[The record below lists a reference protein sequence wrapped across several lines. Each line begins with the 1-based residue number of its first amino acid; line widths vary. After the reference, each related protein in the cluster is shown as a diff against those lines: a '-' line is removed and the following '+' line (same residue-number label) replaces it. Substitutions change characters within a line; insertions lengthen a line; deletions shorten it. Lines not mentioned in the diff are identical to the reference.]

1 MNKTVCYIL
10 NGGVR
15 LKKKYILAAD
25 VGGTTIECGL
35 FDADG
40 DLLNAKTLITSE
52 VILSDVAECLAEEM
66 KRRMYE
72 QGITMEEVC
81 CIGLGVPGLV
91 DTRTG
96 TVLKAPSLKWN
107 HYPLGKKLH
116 DILGIPVFVGN
127 DVNTGLLGEV
137 EKGSLQNVN
146 HALYFMIG
154 TSIGA
159 GLLING
165 EVYVGSQF
173 SAGEVGY
180 MVTDNDVLVDGFTP
194 ARSGYG
200 YLSTQAGGFGIAHK
214 YIQETGKSV
223 TTKKLFKL
231 AEEGDQAALK
241 IINDAMRHLTTA
253 IINATAILNPE
264 IILLG
269 GGVGS
274 ELTPYISKIDE
285 NLEKYV
291 PVKPELRISTMQNR
305 SVLYG
310 AYGLCSKHLRDH

>member
-1 MNKTVCYIL
+1 VKS
-10 NGGVR
+10 

-40 DLLNAKTLITSE
+40 ELLNAKTLITSE

-66 KRRMYE
+66 KRRMNE

-96 TVLKAPSLKWN
+96 MVLKAPSLKWN
-107 HYPLGKKLH
+107 RYPLGEKLY
-116 DILGIPVFVGN
+116 DILGIPVIVGN

-137 EKGSLQNVN
+137 EKGSLQNVK

-159 GLLING
+159 GLLINAK
-165 EVYVGSQF
+165 VYAGSQF

-180 MVTDNDVLVDGFTP
+180 MMTDKNVLIDGFTP
-194 ARSGYG
+194 ARPGYG
-200 YLSTQAGGFGIAHK
+200 YLSTQAGGFGIAFK
-214 YIQETGKSV
+214 YKEETGRSV
-223 TTKKLFKL
+223 TTKQLFKL
-231 AEEGDQAALK
+231 AEKGDQAAEK
-241 IINDAMRHLTTA
+241 IIDDGVRHLTAA
-253 IINATAILNPE
+253 IINAAAILNPE
-264 IILLG
+264 VILLG

-274 ELTPYISKIDE
+274 ELTPYLSKIDE
-285 NLEKYV
+285 NLEKYA
-291 PVKPELRISTMQNR
+291 PVKPELRISNMQNR

-310 AYGLCSKHLRDH
+310 AYALCRKHLEDL

>member
-1 MNKTVCYIL
+1 VK
-10 NGGVR
+10 R

-35 FDADG
+35 FNDNG
-40 DLLNAKTLITSE
+40 ELLNAKTLITSE

-66 KRRMYE
+66 KRRMNE

-96 TVLKAPSLKWN
+96 MILKAPSLKWN
-107 HYPLGKKLH
+107 RYPLGEKMYE
-116 DILGIPVFVGN
+116 ILGIPVFVGN

-137 EKGSLQNVN
+137 EKESLQNVK

-165 EVYVGSQF
+165 EVYAGSQF
-173 SAGEVGY
+173 SAGEAGY
-180 MVTDNDVLVDGFTP
+180 MVTDKDILIDGFKP
-194 ARSGYG
+194 ARPGYG
-200 YLSTQAGGFGIAHK
+200 FLSTQAGGFGIAVK
-214 YIQETGKSV
+214 YKEETGNSV
-223 TTKKLFKL
+223 TTKQLFKL
-231 AEEGDQAALK
+231 AEKGDQAAEK
-241 IINDAMRHLTTA
+241 IIDDGVRHLTAA
-253 IINATAILNPE
+253 IINAAAILNPE
-264 IILLG
+264 VILLG

-274 ELTPYISKIDE
+274 ELTPYLRKIDE
-285 NLEKYV
+285 NLEKYL
-291 PVKPELRISTMQNR
+291 PVKPELRISSMQNR

-310 AYGLCSKHLRDH
+310 AFALCRKHLEDL

>member
-1 MNKTVCYIL
+1 M
-10 NGGVR
+10 
-15 LKKKYILAAD
+15 KKKYILAAD

-35 FDADG
+35 FAVDG
-40 DLLNAKTLITSE
+40 ELLNAKTLITSE

-66 KRRMYE
+66 KRRMNE

-91 DTRTG
+91 DTETG
-96 TVLKAPSLKWN
+96 MVLKAPSLKWN
-107 HYPLGKKLH
+107 RYPLGKKLH
-116 DILGIPVFVGN
+116 EILGISVIVGN

-137 EKGSLQNVN
+137 EKGSLKNVK

-159 GLLING
+159 GVLING
-165 EVYVGSQF
+165 EVYAGSQF

-180 MVTDNDVLVDGFTP
+180 MVTDNDVMVDGFQP
-194 ARSGYG
+194 ARPGYG

-214 YIQETGKSV
+214 YERETGRSV
-223 TTKKLFKL
+223 ITKQLFKL
-231 AEEGDQAALK
+231 AEEGDQAARK
-241 IINDAMRHLTTA
+241 IIDDAVRHLTAA
-253 IINATAILNPE
+253 IINAAAILNPE
-264 IILLG
+264 VILLG
-269 GGVGS
+269 GGVGN
-274 ELTPYISKIDE
+274 ELAPYLSKIDE

-310 AYGLCSKHLRDH
+310 AYALCSKHGKDL

>member
-1 MNKTVCYIL
+1 VVKK
-10 NGGVR
+10 

-35 FDADG
+35 FNADG
-40 DLLNAKTLITSE
+40 ELLNSKTLITGE

-66 KRRMYE
+66 KRRMNE

-91 DTRTG
+91 DSETG
-96 TVLKAPSLKWN
+96 MVLKAPSLKWN
-107 HYPLGKKLH
+107 RYPLGEKLR

-137 EKGSLQNVN
+137 VKGSLQNVKQ
-146 HALYFMIG
+146 ALYFMIG

-159 GLLING
+159 GVLING
-165 EVYVGSQF
+165 EIYAGNQF

-180 MVTDNDVLVDGFTP
+180 MVTDNDVLIEGFTP
-194 ARSGYG
+194 ARPGYG
-200 YLSTQAGGFGIAHK
+200 YLSTQAGGFGIARK
-214 YIQETGKSV
+214 YERETRRFV
-223 TTKKLFKL
+223 TTKQLFKL
-231 AEEGDQAALK
+231 AEEGDQAARM
-241 IINDAMRHLTTA
+241 IIDDAVRHLTAA
-253 IINATAILNPE
+253 IINAAAILNPE
-264 IILLG
+264 VILLG

-274 ELTPYISKIDE
+274 ELAPYLSKIDE
-285 NLEKYV
+285 SLEKYV

-310 AYGLCSKHLRDH
+310 AYALCRKYIKDL

>member
-1 MNKTVCYIL
+1 M
-10 NGGVR
+10 
-15 LKKKYILAAD
+15 KKKYILAAD

-35 FDADG
+35 FNADG
-40 DLLNAKTLITSE
+40 ELLNAKTLITSE
-52 VILSDVAECLAEEM
+52 VILSDVAECLAVEM
-66 KRRMYE
+66 RRRMNE

-91 DTRTG
+91 DTEAG
-96 TVLKAPSLKWN
+96 LVLKAPSLKWN
-107 HYPLGKKLH
+107 RYPLGKKLH

-137 EKGSLQNVN
+137 EKGSLQNVKN
-146 HALYFMIG
+146 AVYLMIG

-159 GLLING
+159 GVLING
-165 EVYVGSQF
+165 EVYAGSRF

-180 MVTDNDVLVDGFTP
+180 MVTDTDVLVDGFTP
-194 ARSGYG
+194 ARPGYG

-214 YIQETGKSV
+214 YESETGRFV
-223 TTKKLFKL
+223 TTKQLFKL
-231 AEEGDQAALK
+231 VEEGDQAARK
-241 IINDAMRHLTTA
+241 IIDDAVRHLTTA
-253 IINATAILNPE
+253 IINAAAILNPE
-264 IILLG
+264 VILLG

-274 ELTPYISKIDE
+274 ELAPYLSKIDE

-291 PVKPELRISTMQNR
+291 PVKPELRISAMQNR

-310 AYGLCSKHLRDH
+310 AYALCSKHLKDL

>member
-1 MNKTVCYIL
+1 M
-10 NGGVR
+10 
-15 LKKKYILAAD
+15 KKKYILAAD
-25 VGGTTIECGL
+25 VGGTSIECGL
-35 FDADG
+35 FNDNG
-40 DLLNAKTLITSE
+40 ELLNAKTLITSE

-66 KRRMYE
+66 KQRINE
-72 QGITMEEVC
+72 QGITMGEVC

-107 HYPLGKKLH
+107 RYPLGEKLRG
-116 DILGIPVFVGN
+116 ILGIPVFVRN

-137 EKGSLQNVN
+137 EKGSLQNVK
-146 HALYFMIG
+146 HALYLMIG

-165 EVYVGSQF
+165 EVYAGSQF

-180 MVTDNDVLVDGFTP
+180 MVTDNDVFNSGFTP
-194 ARSGYG
+194 ARPGYG

-214 YIQETGKSV
+214 YERETGRSV
-223 TTKKLFKL
+223 TTKQLFKL
-231 AEEGDQAALK
+231 AEEGDQAARN
-241 IINDAMRHLTTA
+241 IIDDAVRHLTVA
-253 IINATAILNPE
+253 IINASAILNPE
-264 IILLG
+264 VILLG

-274 ELTPYISKIDE
+274 ELAPYLSKIDE

-310 AYGLCSKHLRDH
+310 AYALCSKLLKDL

>member
-1 MNKTVCYIL
+1 MVKS
-10 NGGVR
+10 

-35 FDADG
+35 FDAAG
-40 DLLNAKTLITSE
+40 ELLNAKTLITSE

-66 KRRMYE
+66 KRRMNE
-72 QGITMEEVC
+72 QGITMAEVC

-91 DTRTG
+91 DTETG
-96 TVLKAPSLKWN
+96 MVLKAPSLKWN
-107 HYPLGKKLH
+107 RYPLGEKLH
-116 DILGIPVFVGN
+116 EILGIPVHVGN

-137 EKGSLQNVN
+137 EKGSLQNVK

-165 EVYVGSQF
+165 EVYAGSQF

-180 MVTDNDVLVDGFTP
+180 MVTNKDVLTDGFTP
-194 ARSGYG
+194 ARPGYG
-200 YLSTQAGGFGIAHK
+200 FLSTQTGGFGIALK
-214 YIQETGKSV
+214 YKKETGRSV
-223 TTKKLFKL
+223 TTKQLFKL
-231 AEEGDQAALK
+231 AEEGDQAARK
-241 IINDAMRHLTTA
+241 TIDDAVRHLTTA
-253 IINATAILNPE
+253 IINAATLLNPE
-264 IILLG
+264 VILLG
-269 GGVGS
+269 GGVSS
-274 ELTPYISKIDE
+274 ELAPYLSKIDE

-310 AYGLCSKHLRDH
+310 AYALCSKHLKDL

>member
-1 MNKTVCYIL
+1 VVK
-10 NGGVR
+10 R

-35 FDADG
+35 FDANG
-40 DLLNAKTLITSE
+40 ELLNAKTLITSE

-66 KRRMYE
+66 KRRMNE

-91 DTRTG
+91 DTRNG
-96 TVLKAPSLKWN
+96 MVLKAPSLKWN
-107 HYPLGKKLH
+107 RYPLGEKLH

-137 EKGSLQNVN
+137 EKGSLQNVK
-146 HALYFMIG
+146 HTVYFMIG

-165 EVYVGSQF
+165 EVYAGSQF

-180 MVTDNDVLVDGFTP
+180 MVTDRDVMSEGFRP
-194 ARSGYG
+194 ARPGYG
-200 YLSTQAGGFGIAHK
+200 YLSTQVGGFGIALK
-214 YIQETGKSV
+214 YKEETGNSV
-223 TTKKLFKL
+223 TTKQLFKL
-231 AEEGDQAALK
+231 AKEGDQAAEK
-241 IINDAMRHLTTA
+241 IIDDAVRHLTVA
-253 IINATAILNPE
+253 IINAAAILNPE
-264 IILLG
+264 VILLG

-274 ELTPYISKIDE
+274 ELAPYLNKIEE

-310 AYGLCSKHLRDH
+310 ACALCIKHVKDL